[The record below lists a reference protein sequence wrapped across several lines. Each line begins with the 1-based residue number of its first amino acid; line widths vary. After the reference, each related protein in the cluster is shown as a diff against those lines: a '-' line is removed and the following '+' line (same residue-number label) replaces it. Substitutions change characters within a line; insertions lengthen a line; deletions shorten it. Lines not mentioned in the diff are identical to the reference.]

1 MTWAIEVEGL
11 GKVFDGFV
19 AVDGVSFQVAQGEI
33 FGFLGPNGAGKSTII
48 RILCGLLQPSYG
60 KARVAGLDVE
70 QDPEAIRQRLGYMSQ
85 RFSLYD
91 DLTVEENIDFFSGIY
106 GVSDDLQTQRKT
118 AILRMANLEDRAG
131 TMTKLLASGFKQ
143 RLALGCAILHQPPI
157 LFLDEPTS
165 GVDPI
170 TRRSFWDLLYDLSSA
185 GHTILVSTHHMDE
198 AEYCHRLALIH
209 RGKIAAM
216 GEPGKIKREWHLSQI
231 LRLDI
236 SDPVLGLRALETE
249 PTVLGVVACRGGL
262 HATVRDA
269 ASASIRIREVLEQRQ
284 VQVRRITAIEPSI
297 EDVFVGLVQSE
308 DNQTV

>member
-1 MTWAIEVEGL
+1 MTWAIEVDGL
-11 GKVFDGFV
+11 GKVFEGFV
-19 AVDGVSFQVAQGEI
+19 AVGGVSFQIAQGEI

-70 QDPEAIRQRLGYMSQ
+70 EDPEAIRQRLGYMSQ

-106 GVSDDLQTQRKT
+106 GVSDDLQMQRKT
-118 AILRMANLEDRAG
+118 EILRMANLEDRAG
-131 TMTKLLASGFKQ
+131 TMTRLLPSGFKQ
-143 RLALGCAILHQPPI
+143 RLALGCAILHRPPI

-216 GEPGKIKREWHLSQI
+216 GEPRKIKREWSHTQI

-236 SDPVLGLRALETE
+236 SDPVLGLRVLEAE
-249 PTVLGVVACRGGL
+249 PAVLGVIAFRGGL
-262 HATVRDA
+262 HATVREA
-269 ASASIRIREVLEQRQ
+269 ASAAVRIREVLEQRK
-284 VQVRRITAIEPSI
+284 VAVRRIAAIEPSI

-308 DNQTV
+308 ETV

>member
-1 MTWAIEVEGL
+1 MTWAIEVEDL
-11 GKVFDGFV
+11 GKTFEGFV
-19 AVDGVSFQVAQGEI
+19 AVGGVSFQVAQGEI

-70 QDPEAIRQRLGYMSQ
+70 EHPEEIRQKLGYMSQ

-106 GVSDDLQTQRKT
+106 GVPDELQTERKD
-118 AILRMANLEDRAG
+118 AVLAMANLEERAG
-131 TMTKLLASGFKQ
+131 TMTGLLPSGFKQ
-143 RLALGCAILHQPPI
+143 RLALGCAILHRPPI

-170 TRRSFWDLLYDLSSA
+170 TRRSFWDLLYELSSA

-216 GEPGKIKREWHLSQI
+216 GEPGKIKQEWRHFEI
-231 LRLDI
+231 LRLDL
-236 SDPVLGLRALETE
+236 SDPMLSLKVLKAE
-249 PTVLGVVACRGGL
+249 PAVVGVFAFRGGL

-269 ASASIRIREVLEQRQ
+269 ASASVRIRQILGEHQVEVRQ
-284 VQVRRITAIEPSI
+284 ITAIPPSI
-297 EDVFVGLVQSE
+297 EDVFVGLVQSDE
-308 DNQTV
+308 SRAI

>member
-1 MTWAIEVEGL
+1 
-11 GKVFDGFV
+11 
-19 AVDGVSFQVAQGEI
+19 
-33 FGFLGPNGAGKSTII
+33 
-48 RILCGLLQPSYG
+48 LLQPTSG

-70 QDPEAIRQRLGYMSQ
+70 RDPEAIRQRLGYMSQ

-106 GVSDDLQTQRKT
+106 GVAEDAQAERKKI
-118 AILRMANLEDRAG
+118 ILRMANLEDCAH
-131 TMTKLLASGFKQ
+131 TMTRLLPSGFKQ

-170 TRRSFWDLLYDLSSA
+170 TRRSFWDLLYDLSAA

-209 RGKIAAM
+209 RGKIAAL
-216 GEPGKIKREWHLSQI
+216 GEPGKIRREWRQFEI

-236 SDPVLGLRALETE
+236 SDPMTSLRVLENEPEILEAITF
-249 PTVLGVVACRGGL
+249 RGGL
-262 HATVRDA
+262 HVTVRDA
-269 ASASIRIREVLEQRQ
+269 VSASLRIRQVLEQKQ
-284 VQVRRITAIEPSI
+284 VEVRRIEAIEPSI
-297 EDVFVGLVQSE
+297 EDVFVGLVESE
-308 DNQTV
+308 EKRTV